1 MIKFVGGDFFDYDAD
16 IRINTVNCVGVMGAG
31 VALLFKNKYP
41 NMFDEYFRACE
52 RNEVEPGKPHVWEE
66 NNMFSKCTIINFPT
80 KIHWKNPSE
89 YEYVEKGLV
98 WLRQYL
104 LERNNSTVTLPAL
117 GCGHG
122 GLEWDKVKEMIIKYL
137 SDVNSKIFVFEPSSS
152 TTTSISEE
160 INDKL
165 KEQNIFRL
173 LPNDKFFPKKLVGRS
188 AQELFYKGN
197 IELILDK
204 SIAIVVNSKPEDRE
218 RNALLKLIDELPTTE
233 FTFLIGMSNS
243 YEIDIAKEIL
253 SKGFKA
259 IIIVPYGILELKIR
273 TDLQPIWNYE
283 NLLVI
288 SITTPNQTWKSYESL
303 NSLKFRL
310 KLSDITLINCLD
322 FEKLSNLENDLKQ
335 SRNNLF
341 YINYWNNQIDF
352 FERLFAHKIGIKS
365 DTRKPNILP
374 LLDILNKIRQNA

>member
-52 RNEVEPGKPHVWEE
+52 RNEVEPGKPYVWEE

-137 SDVNSKIFVFEPSSS
+137 SEVNSKIFVFEPSSS
-152 TTTSISEE
+152 TTTYISEE
-160 INDKL
+160 INEKL
-165 KEQNIFRL
+165 KEQKILRL
-173 LPNDKFFPKKLVGRS
+173 LP
-188 AQELFYKGN
+188 
-197 IELILDK
+197 K
-204 SIAIVVNSKPEDRE
+204 S
-218 RNALLKLIDELPTTE
+218 
-233 FTFLIGMSNS
+233 
-243 YEIDIAKEIL
+243 
-253 SKGFKA
+253 
-259 IIIVPYGILELKIR
+259 
-273 TDLQPIWNYE
+273 
-283 NLLVI
+283 
-288 SITTPNQTWKSYESL
+288 
-303 NSLKFRL
+303 
-310 KLSDITLINCLD
+310 
-322 FEKLSNLENDLKQ
+322 
-335 SRNNLF
+335 
-341 YINYWNNQIDF
+341 
-352 FERLFAHKIGIKS
+352 
-365 DTRKPNILP
+365 
-374 LLDILNKIRQNA
+374 